1 MDKNQEENLVKNFI
15 KSFILYFIGFDILFA
30 IGISLFI
37 SILSAFIPKETNII
51 TIIVL
56 IILSIYW
63 FKEVSSLAIE
73 KSNNE
78 YKITEK
84 ELDNAKKSVTKT
96 IITIGSILAAI
107 IVIPEI
113 IELLRSMTLN
123 SQDSL
128 SIFMLSFSFGITL
141 IGLAFI
147 IIRYGIY
154 IILCRIELNKT
165 AKPITPEQQVTKIEQ

>member
-37 SILSAFIPKETNII
+37 SILSSFIPKETNII
-51 TIIVL
+51 IIIIF
-56 IILSIYW
+56 IILQIYW
-63 FKEVSSLAIE
+63 FKEVTSIAIE

-84 ELDNAKKSVTKT
+84 ELDKAKKSVTKA
-96 IITIGSILAAI
+96 IIIIGLILAAI
-107 IVIPEI
+107 LVIPRI
-113 IELLRSMTLN
+113 IGLIQITKLYKSTDLFDDFLI
-123 SQDSL
+123 QYSL
-128 SIFMLSFSFGITL
+128 ISAL

-147 IIRYGIY
+147 IVRSIIY
-154 IILCRIELNKT
+154 IVLCRIELNKT
-165 AKPITPEQQVTKIEQ
+165 AKKKAKQTKTKIEQ